1 MRLAFNRRRP
11 NDGADSFY
19 SKQTGME
26 NELTENPLISKRTA
40 YVAILSMGIVSMLG
54 DIVYESGRGIAP
66 DYLRF
71 LGASAFMVGAVSGA
85 GEFIGYAMRLVSGN
99 LADRSRAY
107 WLFIFLGYGLILAI
121 PLMGFTTSI
130 EAVMALLLLERLG
143 KALRSPSRDTVVSI
157 VSKGVGAG
165 KAFGLHEAIDQIG
178 AIIGPAIL
186 GAVMFYTLNNYSI
199 SFRILIIPYVLMLG
213 AIAFTYR
220 KIGKGV
226 DAETRGLSREKASLS
241 RGFWLYCA
249 AILLNTV
256 GLIPVA
262 LILFRGSSILGPIG
276 QQWIVP
282 LLYVVVQLIDAPMAL
297 ISGVIYDKMG
307 VKILAV
313 PFILSILPA
322 FFVEWGGLVGVVA
335 ACVVYGVVLGMQES
349 IYRAAISN
357 LAPLSAR
364 GTAYGIFNTALGVG
378 TLAGGIVFGFFI
390 DQGFT
395 GLTMMGFALVMQ
407 LSALVALRSDKQL
420 FSKAG

>member
-1 MRLAFNRRRP
+1 M
-11 NDGADSFY
+11 
-19 SKQTGME
+19 
-26 NELTENPLISKRTA
+26 
-40 YVAILSMGIVSMLG
+40 
-54 DIVYESGRGIAP
+54 
-66 DYLRF
+66 
-71 LGASAFMVGAVSGA
+71 
-85 GEFIGYAMRLVSGN
+85 
-99 LADRSRAY
+99 
-107 WLFIFLGYGLILAI
+107 
-121 PLMGFTTSI
+121 
-130 EAVMALLLLERLG
+130 
-143 KALRSPSRDTVVSI
+143 
-157 VSKGVGAG
+157 
-165 KAFGLHEAIDQIG
+165 
-178 AIIGPAIL
+178 
-186 GAVMFYTLNNYSI
+186 
-199 SFRILIIPYVLMLG
+199 
-213 AIAFTYR
+213 
-220 KIGKGV
+220 
-226 DAETRGLSREKASLS
+226 
-241 RGFWLYCA
+241 
-249 AILLNTV
+249 
-256 GLIPVA
+256 
-262 LILFRGSSILGPIG
+262 
-276 QQWIVP
+276 P